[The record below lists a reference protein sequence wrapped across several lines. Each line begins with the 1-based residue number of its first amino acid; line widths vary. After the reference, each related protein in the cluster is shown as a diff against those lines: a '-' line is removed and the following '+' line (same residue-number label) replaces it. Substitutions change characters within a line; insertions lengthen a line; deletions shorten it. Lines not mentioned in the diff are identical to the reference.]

1 MGNDVALWFEKKGIN
16 FFKEVGLKKG
26 SKVVD
31 FGCGEGNYSI
41 PAAKFVGEKGKV
53 FAVDKNMGVIEK
65 MKQIAGEYHLKNI
78 EFINV
83 ETNLPIEK
91 GMMDFVMCYDMLH
104 YLNKERRKKVYREV
118 YRVLKEEGIFS
129 VYPKHYKKD
138 YPLWELSNM
147 SLKDII
153 REIEEENF
161 KFREKIVTEC
171 LHDTYLNR
179 CEILNFIKECDKN
192 VQS

>member
-1 MGNDVALWFEKKGIN
+1 METDVNIWLEKKGID
-16 FFKEVGLKKG
+16 FFKEIGLKKEF
-26 SKVVD
+26 KVVD
-31 FGCGEGNYSI
+31 FGCGEGHYTI
-41 PAAKFVGEKGKV
+41 PAAKLVGENGKI
-53 FAVDKNMGVIEK
+53 FAVDKDKNAIEK
-65 MKQIAGEYHLKNI
+65 VKQIAREYNLKNI

-91 GMMDFVMCYDMLH
+91 EIIDFVMCYDMLH
-104 YLNKERRKKVYREV
+104 YLNKEGRKKVYGEV
-118 YRVLKEEGIFS
+118 YRVLKEKGTFS

-161 KFREKIVTEC
+161 KFREKIETEC
-171 LHDTYLNR
+171 LHNIYLNR
-179 CEILNFIKECDKN
+179 CEILNFTKESDKN
-192 VQS
+192 V